1 MKQFLLLAMTMLIGM
16 TSHHV
21 QGQMI
26 IDSWGFTTGVDTTL
40 WMDLGEDYTV
50 LFSTTNGTQNHASSG
65 LRDIGFPFTLGA
77 TTHTKF
83 STNVNGTVRLGTAL
97 LPDVGYINEPLGQ
110 NINAG
115 PRIDALGRA
124 GMIDTSCYMRSA
136 VLGDSG
142 SRVLVV
148 EARLREY
155 ADMGSAESHY
165 VHFQVQL
172 SRPRARSSTS
182 ATATWRGC
190 AWASSRTSPSQT
202 APAATSPSSRR

>member
-1 MKQFLLLAMTMLIGM
+1 MKKILLSVLLGLMGLWGFQA
-16 TSHHV
+16 

-40 WMDLGEDYTV
+40 WKDLGADYTV
-50 LFSTTNGTQNHASSG
+50 LFSTNNGYQNYASSG

-77 TTHTKF
+77 TTHTRF
-83 STNVNGTVRLGTAL
+83 STNVNGTVRLGTSL
-97 LPDVGYINEPLGQ
+97 LPDGGYIAEPLGQ

-155 ADMGSAESHY
+155 ADMGSAEGHY
-165 VHFQVQL
+165 VHFQV
-172 SRPRARSSTS
+172 
-182 ATATWRGC
+182 
-190 AWASSRTSPSQT
+190 
-202 APAATSPSSRR
+202 